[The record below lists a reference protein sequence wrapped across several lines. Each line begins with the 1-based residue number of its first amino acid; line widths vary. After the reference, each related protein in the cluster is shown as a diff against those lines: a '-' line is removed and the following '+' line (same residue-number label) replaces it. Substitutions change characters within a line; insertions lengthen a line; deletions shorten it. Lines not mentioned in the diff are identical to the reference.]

1 MAPESIKGGLSYAIE
16 IPKAIKECRV
26 FVVILS
32 EKAQN
37 SKWVPREIVQ
47 AINYNKII
55 MPFAIENC
63 PLKDEFNFYLTNIQ
77 RFEAYK
83 NKSLAIEKMV
93 SEIKAILN
101 VSDVEISL
109 EKAEELALNETH
121 YENKKLKKEKNKI
134 KKVKKEKTSRNR
146 KVVASIVIVLVLSLA
161 LMLFGKNM
169 FVKSEIIAGKEV
181 KLNSTSLIINDV
193 KAITSNDVEKISS
206 LKK

>member
-1 MAPESIKGGLSYAIE
+1 MAPESIKGGLSY
-16 IPKAIKECRV
+16 AIKECRV

-121 YENKKLKKEKNKI
+121 YVNKKLKKEKNKI

>member
-1 MAPESIKGGLSYAIE
+1 MNEVFISYKAEEYEEANNVRIILEKNGISCWMAPESIKGGLSYAIE

-37 SKWVPREIVQ
+37 SKWVPREIDQ

-63 PLKDEFNFYLTNIQ
+63 PLKDEFNFYLTNVQ

-101 VSDVEISL
+101 VSDVETPL
-109 EKAEELALNETH
+109 EKAE
-121 YENKKLKKEKNKI
+121 
-134 KKVKKEKTSRNR
+134 
-146 KVVASIVIVLVLSLA
+146 VVV
-161 LMLFGKNM
+161 
-169 FVKSEIIAGKEV
+169 
-181 KLNSTSLIINDV
+181 
-193 KAITSNDVEKISS
+193 
-206 LKK
+206 